1 MSRRSFFVEPRRQ
14 QRAACSCAQP
24 DERAEQKECIHYD
37 SAARRFVVVSASIF
51 VFLFRELGMLYGAP
65 RSRAA
70 RNGTS
75 Q

>member
-24 DERAEQKECIHYD
+24 DERAEQVHYD
-37 SAARRFVVVSASIF
+37 STARRFVVVSASIF
-51 VFLFRELGMLYGAP
+51 VLLFRELGMLDGAP